1 MELKKR
7 LNFGS
12 LMRKRS
18 SHTAQDVNIDPNAD
32 TPEANATR
40 GVVGYTASSHLRSS

>member
-18 SHTAQDVNIDPNAD
+18 SQDVNIDPNAD